1 MMITQTFLPRGHM
14 QTGWTCKSTVMPDA
28 LSPHTCDSPPC
39 GIATR
44 IITESHG
51 KPFF

>member
-1 MMITQTFLPRGHM
+1 MMITQTFLPHGHM
-14 QTGWTCKSTVMPDA
+14 QTGYCKSTVMPDA

-39 GIATR
+39 GIATG